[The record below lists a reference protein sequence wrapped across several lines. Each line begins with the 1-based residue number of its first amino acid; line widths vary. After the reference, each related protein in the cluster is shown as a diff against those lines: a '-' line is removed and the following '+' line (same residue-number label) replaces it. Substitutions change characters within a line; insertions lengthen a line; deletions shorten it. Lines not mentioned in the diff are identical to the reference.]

1 MNDKRQSQLSQ
12 GKKTLLEFLPLVAFF
27 ITYYKAGLMWAT
39 GVLLVCMLLS
49 LIIQY
54 SLTRTV
60 SRTQIVITALVL
72 VFGGLTL
79 YLQDPF
85 YFKIKV
91 SIINGLLAMTLVFGL
106 LTNRLFLRDII
117 GSSIEMPDSAWRTLS
132 WRWVVFFLVL
142 AVLNIVIWRNFS
154 EPVWVNFKA
163 YGLLVLTML
172 FALANAPF
180 MAKHMVE
187 GGPPKPGAPSA

>member
-60 SRTQIVITALVL
+60 SRMQIVITALVL

-91 SIINGLLAMTLVFGL
+91 SIINGLLAAALVFGL
-106 LTNRLFLRDII
+106 LTNRLFLRDIL
-117 GSSIEMPDSAWRTLS
+117 GSSIVMPNSAWRTLS
-132 WRWVVFFLVL
+132 WRWVVFFLAL

-180 MAKHMVE
+180 MAKHMTE
-187 GGPPKPGAPSA
+187 DEPSKTDLPPA